1 MERLERRVG
10 ESERPLETSEQP
22 IIQKAKDFEQSK
34 YTWPSFITRHY
45 LGSFFELRR
54 EVLPKHFACFGA
66 VFRSF
71 AVRPLYLA
79 KQLLVAGG
87 ISGVILSLLRLSH
100 LFPGGDR
107 QLQKQG
113 LLWGFGYLNIFP
125 FYQGFSSSSSILWHS
140 SNFL

>member
-1 MERLERRVG
+1 MVKIDRTTKVEVEFQLISSSNSNLQFAG
-10 ESERPLETSEQP
+10 
-22 IIQKAKDFEQSK
+22 ID
-34 YTWPSFITRHY
+34 
-45 LGSFFELRR
+45 LGSFYHNPFLYSYSNTW
-54 EVLPKHFACFGA
+54 VGYKTTVQAFACFGA

-100 LFPGGDR
+100 QFPGGDR

-113 LLWGFGYLNIFP
+113 LLWGFAYLNIFP